1 MSATLNI
8 VADQQ
13 ITLAAQVFEQF
24 GHLRLVNGRDITR
37 QMLQDTEVLL
47 VRSVTPVNAAM
58 LHDTPVRFVGS
69 ATAGIDH
76 IDVSYLHH
84 NNIEFVYA
92 PGSNARSV
100 AEYVLSSLLQLARR
114 DSFELA
120 GKSIGIIGVGEV
132 GSRVKSLLEKLGMR
146 CLLND
151 PPRAEHDDSE
161 EWLPLQALTGADIIT
176 CHVPLTRDGK
186 HPTYR
191 FIDQQFLEQLKP
203 NVILINTARGDVIDE
218 DDLLNFIEKQPGAR
232 MVLDVWA
239 NEPHINAA
247 LLEQAEI
254 TTAHIAGYS
263 YDGKLNAT
271 RELARALQAW
281 THIDNIAIAETES
294 EQVTR
299 LDNEQDAMYEAVMS
313 AYDVTV
319 DSNKLKQTLHLTA
332 TERGACFDKLRRDY
346 PVRREF
352 NQVAISMHGV
362 SEQDKLRLQQL
373 GFALDQS

>member
-13 ITLAAQVFEQF
+13 ITLAARIFEQF
-24 GHLRLVNGRDITR
+24 GQLRLVNGRDITR
-37 QMLQDTEVLL
+37 QMLQDTDVLL
-47 VRSVTPVNAAM
+47 VRSVTLVNAAM
-58 LHDTPVRFVGS
+58 LQDTPVKFVGS

-76 IDVSYLHH
+76 VDVSYLQK
-84 NNIEFVYA
+84 NNIEFAYA

-132 GSRVKSLLEKLGMR
+132 GSRVKDLLENLGMR

-176 CHVPLTRDGK
+176 CHVPLTHDGR
-186 HPTYR
+186 HATYR
-191 FIDQQFLEQLKP
+191 LINQQFLEQLKP
-203 NVILINTARGDVIDE
+203 DVILINTARGDVIDE
-218 DDLLNFIEKQPGAR
+218 DDLLNFIKTQPGAR
-232 MVLDVWA
+232 LVLDVWA

-263 YDGKLNAT
+263 YDGKLKAT
-271 RELARALQAW
+271 RELASALQAW
-281 THIDNIAIAETES
+281 LHKDNIAIAETES
-294 EQVTR
+294 ERVKR
-299 LDNEQDAMYEAVMS
+299 LDNKQDAVFEAVMS
-313 AYDVTV
+313 AYDVTE
-319 DSNKLKQTLHLTA
+319 DSNKLKQTIQLTD
-332 TERGACFDKLRRDY
+332 TERGACFDRLRRDY

-352 NQVAISMHGV
+352 SQVAISMHGV
-362 SEQDKLRLQQL
+362 SEQDKLCLQQL
-373 GFALDQS
+373 GFTLDQS